1 MVRKLIIN
9 LATHTCLCDVAR
21 LLPHVFTQIFQ
32 VFGHLVFLD
41 TDDSHSW
48 RHEADLHPTPAG
60 RGRASGSH
68 HENTAASNPEPS
80 DIEKNCNARVQMH
93 MCVCRVE
100 RHLTF
105 VIWLHI
111 SQH

>member
-1 MVRKLIIN
+1 MVRKVIIN

-32 VFGHLVFLD
+32 VLGHLVFLD

-48 RHEADLHPTPAG
+48 RHVAGLHPTPAG

-105 VIWLHI
+105 VI
-111 SQH
+111 